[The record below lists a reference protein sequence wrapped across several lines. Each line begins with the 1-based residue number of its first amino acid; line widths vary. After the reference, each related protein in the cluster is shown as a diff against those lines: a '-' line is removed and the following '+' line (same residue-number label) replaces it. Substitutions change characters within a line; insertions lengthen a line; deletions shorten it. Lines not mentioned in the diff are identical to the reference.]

1 MAKDVII
8 ALDFPGESEVMSFLD
23 LFDGEKPYVKI
34 GMELYYALGPSVISE
49 IKKRGHKIFLD
60 LKLHD
65 IPNTVK
71 SAMAVLSRLDVDM
84 TNLHASG
91 ENDGGGD
98 RRTDKTGRKSSS
110 SHRGHSAYI
119 DIPKDARRGSSDP
132 RADGKRSVSLRE
144 ESRSMRTRR
153 RGLLSA
159 RGGRRKGSVRR
170 FIPHRDAG
178 SSLRGRSV
186 SRSGAGDYSRE
197 SEGDRLG
204 LHRGRTPDNARGRS
218 RCTVPPRGC
227 GIFRING
234 YTKTG

>member
-91 ENDGGGD
+91 GSKMMEAAIEGLTRPDGSRPLLIAVTQLTSTSQKMLEED
-98 RRTDKTGRKSSS
+98 LL
-110 SHRGHSAYI
+110 I
-119 DIPKDARRGSSDP
+119 
-132 RADGKRSVSLRE
+132 RE
-144 ESRSMRTRR
+144 PM
-153 RGLLSA
+153 
-159 RGGRRKGSVRR
+159 
-170 FIPHRDAG
+170 AG